1 MRKEYCQ
8 LTNSGKQRF
17 IRNELRKHKRKDC
30 DCVFT
35 CFEHKQQLGRTLEEL
50 KKGAEDDK

>member
-50 KKGAEDDK
+50 KKGVENE